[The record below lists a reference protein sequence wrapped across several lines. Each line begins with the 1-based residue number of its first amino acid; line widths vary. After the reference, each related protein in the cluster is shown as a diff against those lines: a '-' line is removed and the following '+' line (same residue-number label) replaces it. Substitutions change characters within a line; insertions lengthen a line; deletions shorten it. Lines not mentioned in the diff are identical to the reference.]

1 MCLTPVCLQKRTVP
15 CGTCSEC
22 RSSHR
27 ASWANRLD
35 YEAMYSNISL
45 FITLTYDDNNLC
57 FADGANPVLNFKDL
71 RDYFKR
77 VRKENPFLVF
87 KYFAVGE
94 YGEKFGRPHY
104 HFIAF
109 IKTPLFNDEAFRQK
123 WFKGSVHIKPANLAN
138 IRYVLKDMLKLKG
151 EFDHLEKEL
160 RPQIRVSKG
169 LGIDYVK
176 VHKTAHKT
184 DVSNPS
190 YYPLRG
196 ESKTIIPRYLRN
208 KIFSK
213 LELEL
218 QSITVANQI
227 IAKQRNISSQ
237 KLHENSV
244 NYYEKVFRA
253 NKKAQQIRHSNKS
266 L

>member
-1 MCLTPVCLQKRTVP
+1 MCLTPVYLQKRTVP

-35 YEAMYSNISL
+35 YEAMFSTVSL
-45 FITLTYDDNNLC
+45 FVTLTYDDDHLC
-57 FADGANPVLNFKDL
+57 FADGANAVLNFKDL

-77 VRKENPFLVF
+77 VRKENPHLVF

-109 IKTPLFNDEAFRQK
+109 IKTPLSVDEPFRQK
-123 WFKGSVHIKPANLAN
+123 WFKGSVHIKPANFAN
-138 IRYVLKDMLKLKG
+138 IRYCLKDMLKMKG

-176 VHKTAHKT
+176 KHKMHHKT

-190 YYPLRG
+190 YYPLSG
-196 ESKTIIPRYLRN
+196 KSQTIIPRYLRT

-227 IAKQRNISSQ
+227 IAKQRNLTSKDLQ
-237 KLHENSV
+237 FKAV
-244 NYYEKVFRA
+244 NHYELVQRA
-253 NKKAQQIRHSNKS
+253 NKKAQQIRHHNKS
-266 L
+266 I

>member
-1 MCLTPVCLQKRTVP
+1 MFSTV
-15 CGTCSEC
+15 
-22 RSSHR
+22 
-27 ASWANRLD
+27 
-35 YEAMYSNISL
+35 SL
-45 FITLTYDDNNLC
+45 FVTLTYDDDHLF
-57 FADGANPVLNFKDL
+57 FADGSNPVLNFKDL

-77 VRKENPFLVF
+77 VRKENKSLKF

-94 YGEKFGRPHY
+94 YGEKYGRPHF

-109 IKTPLFNDEAFRQK
+109 IKTPLFVDTPFRQK
-123 WFKGSVHIKPANLAN
+123 WFKGTCHIKPANFAN

-151 EFDHLEKEL
+151 EFDHLQPEL

-169 LGIDYVK
+169 LGIDYVER
-176 VHKTAHKT
+176 HKMHHKT

-190 YYPLRG
+190 YYPLSG
-196 ESKTIIPRYLRN
+196 KSKTIIPRYLRN

-227 IAKQRNISSQ
+227 IAKQRNFSSQ
-237 KLHENSV
+237 DLRFRSV
-244 NYYEKVFRA
+244 NHYEIVERA
-253 NKKAQQIRHSNKS
+253 NKKAQEIRHFKK
-266 L
+266 LI